1 MQGLLGACLI
11 MVLAWSLGRFNH
23 VNIKKISIL
32 LTVHLALT
40 WIFLKAPG
48 LSPLL
53 KQLGHGLEGLQQSV
67 RAGTSFVFGYIG
79 GAPAPFMPIQG
90 KGSPFI
96 LLFQALPTIV
106 VMGSVSMILFH
117 TGLLPRMVRGISKG
131 VAKTKLIGGG
141 LATALAGKLFLGQSD
156 TPLLVRPYLQNFSKN
171 ELFTLITAGMATSV
185 STIFVL
191 YSQLLSGVNAMN
203 QDTILVHLM
212 ASAVTNILASLIIAE
227 YIMPEGKN
235 LTNGECENPYVFQT
249 IMQAITRG
257 ATDGWNI
264 MMMIAATMLA
274 LVALVDIANHALGS
288 ITQLILNQKM
298 TIQSLLGYVFSPL
311 SWCMG
316 ISWSDGLTVG
326 SILGEKTLLNEWV
339 AIANISQGMYGPLS
353 PRTLAILLPSLCAF
367 SNISSIG
374 IQIACLG
381 ALAPS
386 RMQDIVHMC
395 SWALVASVLAGALS
409 SAVVSIIV

>member
-32 LTVHLALT
+32 LAAHLVLT
-40 WIFLKAPG
+40 WVFLKAPG

-53 KQLGHGLEGLQQSV
+53 KQFGHGLEGLQQSV

-79 GAPAPFMPIQG
+79 GAPAPFVPAPG

-106 VMGSVSMILFH
+106 VMGSISMIFFH

-131 VAKTKLIGGG
+131 VQKTKLIGGG

-191 YSQLLSGVNAMN
+191 YSQALSGMMN
-203 QDTILVHLM
+203 QDALLVHLM
-212 ASAVTNILASLIIAE
+212 ASAVTNIFASLIIAE
-227 YIMPEGKN
+227 YMMPEGEN
-235 LTNGECENPYVFQT
+235 LTNGECENPYVFQN

-257 ATDGWNI
+257 ANESWNI
-264 MMMIAATMLA
+264 MMMIAASMLA
-274 LVALVDIANHALGS
+274 LVALMNVLNQVLGG
-288 ITQLILNQKM
+288 ITQLILNQTI

-316 ISWSDGLTVG
+316 ISWSDGLTIG

-339 AIANISQGMYGPLS
+339 AIANISQGVYGPLS
-353 PRTLAILLPSLCAF
+353 PRTMSILLPSLCAF
-367 SNISSIG
+367 SNVSSIG
-374 IQIACLG
+374 IQISCLG

-386 RMQDIVHMC
+386 RTRDIVQMC
-395 SWALVASVLAGALS
+395 SLALVASILAGALS
-409 SAVVSIIV
+409 SAVVSIII

>member
-11 MVLAWSLGRFNH
+11 MLLAWSLGRFNH

-40 WIFLKAPG
+40 WVFLKAPG

-67 RAGTSFVFGYIG
+67 RAGTSCVFGYIG
-79 GAPAPFMPIQG
+79 GAPAPFVPIQG

-131 VAKTKLIGGG
+131 VEKTKLIGGG

-156 TPLLVRPYLQNFSKN
+156 TPLLVRPYLKNFSKN
-171 ELFTLITAGMATSV
+171 EMFTLITAGMATSV

-191 YSQLLSGVNAMN
+191 YSQVLSGVGMN

-227 YIMPEGKN
+227 YIMPEREN
-235 LTNGECENPYVFQT
+235 LTNGECENPYVFQN

-257 ATDGWNI
+257 ASDGWNI

-274 LVALVDIANHALGS
+274 LVALMDVLNQVLGS
-288 ITQLILNQKM
+288 ITQLILNQAM

-339 AIANISQGMYGPLS
+339 AIANISQGVYGPLP
-353 PRTLAILLPSLCAF
+353 PRTMAILLPSLCAF

-409 SAVVSIIV
+409 GAVVSIIV

>member
-11 MVLAWSLGRFNH
+11 MVLAWALGRFQA

-32 LTVHLALT
+32 LIMHLVLT
-40 WIFLKAPG
+40 WVFLKAPG

-53 KQLGHGLEGLQQSV
+53 KRFGQGLEGLQESV

-79 GAPAPFMPIQG
+79 GAPAPFVPLSG

-106 VMGSVSMILFH
+106 VMGSISMMLFH

-131 VAKTKLIGGG
+131 IAKTKLIGGG

-156 TPLLVRPYLQNFSKN
+156 TPLLVRPYLQHFSKN

-191 YSQLLSGVNAMN
+191 YSQVLSGGGTN
-203 QDTILVHLM
+203 QDTLLIHLV
-212 ASAVTNILASLIIAE
+212 ASAVTNILASLMIAE
-227 YIMPEGKN
+227 YMMPEGEN
-235 LTNGECENPYVFQT
+235 LTNGECENPYVFQN

-257 ATDGWNI
+257 ASDGWNI

-274 LVALVDIANHALGS
+274 LVALVDMANQVLGS
-288 ITQLILNQKM
+288 ITQLLLNQTI
-298 TIQSLLGYVFSPL
+298 TIQSMLGYVFSPL

-339 AIANISQGMYGPLS
+339 AIANISQGIYGPLS
-353 PRTLAILLPSLCAF
+353 PRTLTILLPSLCAF

-386 RMQDIVHMC
+386 RTNEIVKMC
-395 SWALVASVLAGALS
+395 SLALVASVLAGALS
-409 SAVVSIIV
+409 SAVVSIIIE